1 MFGFRELKLLQCCSQ
16 CTVNRMV
23 VCMYWTHITISSY
36 KSRSLNPF
44 FSLRVVIYFL
54 AITKK
59 LIKLSSIYSCLTFT
73 TRLDASFAA
82 SHRYIAFSCISVSG
96 PEHDATSY
104 DSWWLSI
111 ANIKF
116 AFTYCCYCW
125 PINRFSGQSTIWSGS
140 TKPSR
145 IHWK

>member
-36 KSRSLNPF
+36 NSRSLNPF

-82 SHRYIAFSCISVSG
+82 SDISPIHRVLLYIGVWAWTWRHFLWLLMTLHRKHKICIYLLLLLLA
-96 PEHDATSY
+96 HK
-104 DSWWLSI
+104 SI
-111 ANIKF
+111 
-116 AFTYCCYCW
+116 
-125 PINRFSGQSTIWSGS
+125 
-140 TKPSR
+140 
-145 IHWK
+145 